1 MVGRRQRDTS
11 GQVAQA
17 WAEARRQARREN
29 EDAIRGAAGI
39 CIVRVDLQL
48 RAMVQ
53 RPVQDVRG
61 LGHNLDAVGA
71 MLIGKVRI
79 KADAGFVPISE
90 R

>member
-11 GQVAQA
+11 GLPFGQVAQA

-53 RPVQDVRG
+53 RRTY
-61 LGHNLDAVGA
+61 GA
-71 MLIGKVRI
+71 SDITLML
-79 KADAGFVPISE
+79 
-90 R
+90 